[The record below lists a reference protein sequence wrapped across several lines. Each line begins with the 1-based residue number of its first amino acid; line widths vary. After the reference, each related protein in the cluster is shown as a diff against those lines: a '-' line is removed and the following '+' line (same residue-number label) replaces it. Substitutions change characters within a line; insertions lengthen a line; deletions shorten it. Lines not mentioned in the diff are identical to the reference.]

1 MENLQIKVIP
11 RLPAKDLE
19 QTRVF
24 FEKHLQFTT
33 EGVFPEYLIME
44 KGEIELHF
52 FQFADL
58 DPLSNYAMVYLRM
71 DEGIEEFYADLLR
84 RNVPIHPNGPL
95 ETKAWGMKEFAVLDP
110 NNTLLTFGQILG

>member
-1 MENLQIKVIP
+1 MKNLQIKVIP

-33 EGVFPEYLIME
+33 EGVFPDYLIME